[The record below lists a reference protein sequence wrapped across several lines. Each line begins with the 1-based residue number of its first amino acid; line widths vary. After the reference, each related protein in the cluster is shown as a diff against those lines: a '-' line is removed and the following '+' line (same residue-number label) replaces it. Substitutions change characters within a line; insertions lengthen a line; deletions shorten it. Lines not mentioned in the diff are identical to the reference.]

1 MEQKLDLILKKLEK
15 LDIIEAEVNGIK
27 TEVNGI
33 KTEVQELKYEFN
45 DFKDRT
51 KQDIITLTHMIT
63 RTQEMIADLD
73 RRQEVTFRSHSGRLH
88 ELEYRIEKLENILL
102 PESVQK

>member
-1 MEQKLDLILKKLEK
+1 MEKKLDLILKKLEK

-27 TEVNGI
+27 TEV
-33 KTEVQELKYEFN
+33 KELRYEFN